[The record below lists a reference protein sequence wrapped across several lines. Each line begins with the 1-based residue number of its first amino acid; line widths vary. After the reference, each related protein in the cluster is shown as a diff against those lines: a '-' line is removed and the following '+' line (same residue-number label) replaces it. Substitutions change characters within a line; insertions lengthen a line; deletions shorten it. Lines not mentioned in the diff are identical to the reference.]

1 MFDIKRIV
9 CILLSVLFAAGIGG
23 CKKKSGSSDYVESGE
38 LVVIEDMSDIKLGI
52 YGIDT
57 LNPLETKAKSVKKI
71 MNIVYEPLFELDE
84 QMAAVPVLATDFS
97 VSESGS
103 QITVNLNTDVK
114 WQDGTVFTADDV
126 VYTLSKMRSSNGFYR
141 KIADKIRSFTATSK
155 SQVVINLENP
165 EPNPELL
172 MTFPVISKASQYLA
186 DASFVPMGT
195 GSYKFSSKSSSEL
208 VLEPNSIWHGGIVSK
223 KRVLVKVLKD
233 KEAAAEAFN
242 VNELDAITSDELS
255 LESASPKTNSRI
267 EAIVSDNLVF
277 LGFNTKSQVLMP
289 SGIRKAIESLLNKEK
304 ILENDAYGH
313 GMVADSAINPSS
325 WAYQEKAAQED
336 DYAENMIMNE
346 GYELDGGI
354 YYKDGVPLG
363 VRILVNSDNSA
374 RTALADSIKDTLKAN
389 GFSVTVEKVQYS
401 DYVAKISADDF
412 DMFIGEVEVE
422 PNLNPASML
431 SGDNYFNFDTSGI
444 GEVLSKLVGVTDKE
458 AYKNGV
464 TAFMRSFYADPPY
477 IPLYFKTESIIYGS
491 YVSGTEKPS
500 EKDPYK
506 GIEKWYFYD
515 KDGTQESGEESDE

>member
-9 CILLSVLFAAGIGG
+9 CLLLSLLLVAGISG
-23 CKKKSGSSDYVESGE
+23 CKKKSDSGDYVESGE

-57 LNPLETKAKSVKKI
+57 LNPLETKSKSVKKI
-71 MNIVYEPLFELDE
+71 MNIVYEPLFELDSE
-84 QMAAVPVLATDFS
+84 MASVPVLARDFM

-103 QITVNLNTDVK
+103 QITVNLNTDAK

-155 SQVVINLENP
+155 SQVVINFENP

-172 MTFPVISKASQYLA
+172 LTFPVIAKASPYLT
-186 DASFVPMGT
+186 DTSFVPMGT
-195 GSYKFSSKSSSEL
+195 GSYKFSTKSSTEL
-208 VLEPNSIWHGGIVSK
+208 VLEPNSLWHGEIVSK

-233 KEAAAEAFN
+233 KEAVAEAFN

-255 LESASPKTNSRI
+255 LESSSPKTNARLD
-267 EAIVSDNLVF
+267 EIVSDNLVF
-277 LGFNTKSQVLMP
+277 LGFNTKSPVLLP
-289 SGIRKAIESLLNKEK
+289 SGIRKAIESLINKEK

-313 GMVADSAINPSS
+313 GKVADSAINPSS
-325 WAYQEKAAQED
+325 WAYQKKEAQEE
-336 DYAENMIMNE
+336 DYAENLIMSE
-346 GYELDGGI
+346 GYELSDGI
-354 YYKDGVPLG
+354 YYKEGVPLG

-374 RTALADSIKDTLKAN
+374 RAELADSIKDTLRTN
-389 GFSVTVEKVQYS
+389 GFTVTVEKLQYS

-412 DMFIGEVEVE
+412 DMFIGEVETH

-444 GEVLSKLVGVTDKE
+444 NEVMSGLVGITDKE
-458 AYKNGV
+458 AYKSGV
-464 TAFMRSFYADPPY
+464 TAFMRKFYADPPY
-477 IPLYFKTESIIYGS
+477 IPLYFRTESVIYGS
-491 YVSGTEKPS
+491 YVSGTGKPS

-506 GIEKWYFYD
+506 DIEKWYFYD